1 MSPAVRRRALYPGTF
16 DPLTLGHVDVIERAE
31 ELFDE
36 VIIGVSDNPGKNPLF
51 TPEERVEMVRESLAG
66 HAGVRVVHYSGLTVD
81 CAQREGATVLV
92 RGLRTTSDLENELQ
106 QAMMNREMAPAV
118 HTVFLPAQAS
128 RVYLSSSILKEVA
141 RYGRDISAFVPE
153 PVARRLKEKLR

>member
-1 MSPAVRRRALYPGTF
+1 MGPGRRRALYPGTF
-16 DPLTLGHVDVIERAE
+16 DPLTLGHLDLIDRAV

-36 VIIGVSDNPGKNPLF
+36 VVIGVSDNPGKNPLF
-51 TPEERVEMVRESLAG
+51 SPQERVEMIQESVADHL
-66 HAGVRVVHYSGLTVD
+66 GVRVVHYAGLTVD
-81 CAQREGATVLV
+81 CAQREGATVLI
-92 RGLRTTSDLENELQ
+92 RGLRTTSDLETELQ
-106 QAMMNREMAPAV
+106 QAMMNREMVADL

-128 RVYLSSSILKEVA
+128 RIYLSSTILKEVA

>member
-51 TPEERVEMVRESLAG
+51 TPEERAEMVRESLAG
-66 HAGVRVVHYSGLTVD
+66 HPGVRVVHYSGLTVD
-81 CAQREGATVLV
+81 CALREGATVLV
-92 RGLRTTSDLENELQ
+92 RGLRTTSDLESELQ